1 MKKIVKKWEGGAKKH
16 GGFGKA
22 MGVQIDRWIQ
32 SAGEEQARQDREEEQ
47 RQRLEL
53 EQRLAKEAEERERLE
68 QEQIRKA
75 LELSQKQAE
84 ELATQKLAKEAEER
98 ERVEQDQ
105 IRKALELSQR
115 QAEELEQ
122 LKLAEKLSK
131 ESFEKS
137 QREKIWDFLSRSQD
151 VSDEAAFPAMDIV
164 KNWESTNTE
173 LIEKLRSF
181 EDPVLNS
188 FLDGEV
194 GIVGGDSSF

>member
-16 GGFGKA
+16 CGFGKA
-22 MGVQIDRWIQ
+22 MGVQIDKWIQ
-32 SAGEEQARQDREEEQ
+32 SAGEEQARQAREEEELRQQLEHERLAREEEQ

-53 EQRLAKEAEERERLE
+53 EQRLAKEAEERERVE
-68 QEQIRKA
+68 QDQIRKA

-84 ELATQKLAKEAEER
+84 Q
-98 ERVEQDQ
+98 VEQL
-105 IRKALELSQR
+105 R
-115 QAEELEQ
+115 
-122 LKLAEKLSK
+122 LAEKLSK

-137 QREKIWDFLSRSQD
+137 QRDKIWDFLSRSQD

-164 KNWESTNTE
+164 KNWESTNIE

>member
-1 MKKIVKKWEGGAKKH
+1 M
-16 GGFGKA
+16 
-22 MGVQIDRWIQ
+22 
-32 SAGEEQARQDREEEQ
+32 
-47 RQRLEL
+47 EL

-84 ELATQKLAKEAEER
+84 Q
-98 ERVEQDQ
+98 VEQL
-105 IRKALELSQR
+105 R
-115 QAEELEQ
+115 
-122 LKLAEKLSK
+122 LAEKLSK

-137 QREKIWDFLSRSQD
+137 QRDKIWDFLSRSQD

-164 KNWESTNTE
+164 KKWESTNTE
-173 LIEKLRSF
+173 LIERLRSF